1 MVGDYFKVSEAQVF
15 VTCTK
20 HATELITWLQ
30 SKTQVL
36 AMLRDIQKGINLAN
50 PSASHHIYHSSTTLL
65 PHVLSILPGKLPA
78 FLLCCPVTL
87 SAALEIRINMYIL
100 GLYLWQWLGVVPL
113 PGNMLSFFHFL
124 QGNFFINLPTIF

>member
-50 PSASHHIYHSSTTLL
+50 PSASHRILSVIQAILTRWTAHYLAYHRLL
-65 PHVLSILPGKLPA
+65 DLINPLKILVAHERG
-78 FLLCCPVTL
+78 TRR
-87 SAALEIRINMYIL
+87 E
-100 GLYLWQWLGVVPL
+100 
-113 PGNMLSFFHFL
+113 
-124 QGNFFINLPTIF
+124 